1 MLFKLLKRLFCKNKQ
16 MRALHEI
23 REMSELDLRDLSV
36 GRSEI
41 PALFLNEKNPGT
53 DTHWGNRYPEV

>member
-1 MLFKLLKRLFCKNKQ
+1 MLFKLLKKLFCQNRQ
-16 MRALHEI
+16 RLALREI

-41 PALFLNEKNPGT
+41 PALFLNEKNPDT
-53 DTHWGNRYPEV
+53 DTHWGNRNPEV